1 MIWSPLSVAG
11 RPGVLFVAVVHY
23 ILCRTDSAILLDAQW
38 ASKSFA
44 LEVQSPNT
52 PFWGTARR
60 NITARLFELLH
71 GES

>member
-1 MIWSPLSVAG
+1 MPYG
-11 RPGVLFVAVVHY
+11 RL
-23 ILCRTDSAILLDAQW
+23 

-60 NITARLFELLH
+60 NITARLFELH
-71 GES
+71 